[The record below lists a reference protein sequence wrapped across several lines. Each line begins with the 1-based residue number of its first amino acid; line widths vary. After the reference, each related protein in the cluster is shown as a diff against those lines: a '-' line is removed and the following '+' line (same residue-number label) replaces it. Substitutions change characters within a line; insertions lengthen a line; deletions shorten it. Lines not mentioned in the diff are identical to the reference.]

1 MDSIDDIQELEKLI
15 GQLKAL
21 HSEIGQLA
29 RKSPNDGI
37 NSFKLKLINKT
48 IVRANKLLGAEY
60 VPFDDFDGFEED
72 DVPSN
77 SDITMVIAQYL
88 EEAERY
94 RSNHVEQQYT
104 KYYYKVGGKLTD
116 VRAAPPSWSKK

>member
-1 MDSIDDIQELEKLI
+1 MKTVEDIQELEKLI

-21 HSEIGQLA
+21 HSEIGLLA

-37 NSFKLKLINKT
+37 NKFKLKMINGT
-48 IVRANKLLGAEY
+48 IIRANALLGKEY
-60 VPFDDFDGFEED
+60 MPFDDFDGFDEE

-77 SDITMVIAQYL
+77 SDITMVVAQYL

-94 RSNHVEQQYT
+94 RSNHVQQEYS
-104 KYYYKVGGKLTD
+104 YYYYRVDGKLTE
-116 VRAAPPSWSKK
+116 VRAAPPTWSKK